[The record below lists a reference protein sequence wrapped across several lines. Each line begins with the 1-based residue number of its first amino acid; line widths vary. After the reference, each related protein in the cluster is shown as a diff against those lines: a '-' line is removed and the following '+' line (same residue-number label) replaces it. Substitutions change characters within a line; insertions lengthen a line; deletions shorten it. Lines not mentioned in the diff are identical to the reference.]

1 MIDVMSLCDDRHRG
15 RGRRRCAQHSH
26 GAYIQDMI
34 IESRSDAGTLIA
46 DIIDELR
53 VDPRIDATRIAI
65 SASDGGTVVINGF
78 VHSYAEKCWS
88 EELVKRVRGVTAVR
102 NELEVR
108 LTIGEYRTDETLLRV
123 VRDVLD
129 ALAAMPQDRPQ
140 ATVRDGWLTLRG
152 FVRWAFQKRLVE
164 QTVRQIAG
172 IRGITNLI
180 NVVPP
185 AGAERALELALNSA
199 LRRRIPND
207 CSVDL
212 VADGN
217 RITLRG
223 TVRTCAERDEVI
235 ALAWCAPGV
244 AAVEDHLVIE
254 P

>member
-1 MIDVMSLCDDRHRG
+1 M
-15 RGRRRCAQHSH
+15 
-26 GAYIQDMI
+26 
-34 IESRSDAGTLIA
+34 ESRADAGTLLA
-46 DIIDELR
+46 DIVDELR
-53 VDPRIDATRIAI
+53 VDPRIDATKIAI

-123 VRDVLD
+123 VRDVLE
-129 ALAAMPQDRPQ
+129 ALAAMPQDRHPE
-140 ATVRDGWLTLRG
+140 ATVREGWLTLG
-152 FVRWAFQKRLVE
+152 GSVRWAFQKRLAE
-164 QTVRQIAG
+164 QAVRQIAG

-223 TVRTCAERDEVI
+223 TVRTCAERDELI
-235 ALAWCAPGV
+235 ELAWCAPGV

>member
-1 MIDVMSLCDDRHRG
+1 M
-15 RGRRRCAQHSH
+15 
-26 GAYIQDMI
+26 
-34 IESRSDAGTLIA
+34 ESRADAGTLIA

-53 VDPRIDATRIAI
+53 VDPRIDATKIAI

-123 VRDVLD
+123 VRDVLE
-129 ALAAMPQDRPQ
+129 ALAAMPQDRRPE
-140 ATVRDGWLTLRG
+140 ATVREGWLTLRG
-152 FVRWAFQKRLVE
+152 SVHWAFQKRLAE
-164 QTVRQIAG
+164 QAVRQIAG

-185 AGAERALELALNSA
+185 AGAERALELALDSA

-217 RITLRG
+217 RITLKG

-235 ALAWCAPGV
+235 ELAWCAPGV